1 MRYQTVAAGE
11 TTVAAKG
18 RGTTKNKREKAMTS
32 YNEDSELQ
40 WVGGTRKMKT
50 TRVEKSGIQ
59 KKVNGSDTERS
70 F

>member
-1 MRYQTVAAGE
+1 MQPDRSITSKDCAAMRYQTVAAGE

-40 WVGGTRKMKT
+40 
-50 TRVEKSGIQ
+50 
-59 KKVNGSDTERS
+59 
-70 F
+70 

>member
-40 WVGGTRKMKT
+40 
-50 TRVEKSGIQ
+50 
-59 KKVNGSDTERS
+59 
-70 F
+70 